1 MEREPL
7 NIFKQARELMDASE
21 IDHYRADLYLKVTP
35 VSVALVGR
43 YPYKGN
49 VTTFRDQIDGEQWFD
64 IPFAY
69 APAWEKGLGYAD

>member
-1 MEREPL
+1 MEREAS
-7 NIFKQARELMDASE
+7 NIFEQARELMDASE
-21 IDHYRADLYLKVTP
+21 IDHYRTDLYLKVTP

-43 YPYKGN
+43 YPYKGS

-69 APAWEKGLGYAD
+69 MPAWEKGLGYAD